1 VVWAIVAWGT
11 LGGHL
16 QTTEDSMGIENRD
29 ADVVEQLQS
38 AEDDEEPVDDPEAL
52 PSEADPAD
60 VAEQRIPV
68 PDDDDYDR

>member
-1 VVWAIVAWGT
+1 
-11 LGGHL
+11 
-16 QTTEDSMGIENRD
+16 MGIENPD

-38 AEDDEEPVDDPEAL
+38 AESVEDGEELVADPEDL

-60 VAEQRIPV
+60 VAEQRIAV

>member
-1 VVWAIVAWGT
+1 MDI
-11 LGGHL
+11 
-16 QTTEDSMGIENRD
+16 EDMD
-29 ADVVEQLQS
+29 ADAVEQLQS
-38 AEDDEEPVDDPEAL
+38 TENDEGPVDDPEDL

>member
-1 VVWAIVAWGT
+1 
-11 LGGHL
+11 
-16 QTTEDSMGIENRD
+16 MGIENPD

-38 AEDDEEPVDDPEAL
+38 TDDEEPVDEPVDL

-60 VAEQRIPV
+60 VAEQHVPV

>member
-1 VVWAIVAWGT
+1 
-11 LGGHL
+11 
-16 QTTEDSMGIENRD
+16 MGIENPD

-38 AEDDEEPVDDPEAL
+38 ADGSDEPVEESDL

-60 VAEQRIPV
+60 VAEQRIVV

>member
-1 VVWAIVAWGT
+1 
-11 LGGHL
+11 
-16 QTTEDSMGIENRD
+16 MGIENPD

-38 AEDDEEPVDDPEAL
+38 AGDGEQPDDDRTDL

-60 VAEQRIPV
+60 VAEQRTVV

>member
-1 VVWAIVAWGT
+1 MRI
-11 LGGHL
+11 
-16 QTTEDSMGIENRD
+16 EDPD

-38 AEDDEEPVDDPEAL
+38 AEPADDGEEPDVDPESL

-60 VAEQRIPV
+60 VADQRLVV

>member
-1 VVWAIVAWGT
+1 MRI
-11 LGGHL
+11 
-16 QTTEDSMGIENRD
+16 EDPD

-38 AEDDEEPVDDPEAL
+38 AEPAEDGEEPDVDPESL

-60 VAEQRIPV
+60 VADQRLAV

>member
-1 VVWAIVAWGT
+1 
-11 LGGHL
+11 
-16 QTTEDSMGIENRD
+16 MGIENPD

-38 AEDDEEPVDDPEAL
+38 VDSGEEPAEDRADL

-60 VAEQRIPV
+60 VAEQRIAV